1 MHCQGFQAFGL
12 CLSQLLASVQYLLH
26 SPEFAAVLL
35 WMLKGPGAVL
45 IQRYTLSVYGLVHH
59 VPVLCLL
66 FYSVGFLSLR
76 IVVLGVSP
84 PRP

>member
-35 WMLKGPGAVL
+35 WMLRPWGCPHPAVYLISACVVPPCACLVFAVL
-45 IQRYTLSVYGLVHH
+45 
-59 VPVLCLL
+59 
-66 FYSVGFLSLR
+66 
-76 IVVLGVSP
+76 
-84 PRP
+84 